1 MTRWR
6 ELLDNERGTALA
18 LAMIILVIM
27 TALAIGLAAM
37 GGVEARISASQS
49 AATRARLLA
58 ESGIEYGLLK
68 LGGGVGGGDFSSKL
82 AAGTSLGSNERS
94 LIAAGTTLPG
104 LSSAYGTIAVSI
116 RNDINAGDNL
126 LTAAGSGCA
135 TCALSEA
142 GTATSD
148 TNGVIIITST
158 GTVDGATRTVTAVV
172 QRGVLN
178 INAALTLPGVQTDT
192 TTDSPC
198 QTPACPPNPLRN
210 YSIDGRDWRQA
221 DTTSPTGT
229 ATLKLGIATSTSP
242 SSMESNVES
251 AFDDT
256 YKRAYVQGRDETVG
270 SPTLTTGHNTINGDS
285 TLTTEH
291 IQKFMANLAANPA
304 TQIMMSTQACQ
315 FAASGAP
322 RDKPEGLRMS
332 STGTSNIVTIRNN
345 CVGGG
350 QINQTMNLGTP
361 SNPQM
366 IYFKGEFDPSSNF
379 VGVGVEGSQPIQGYG
394 ILVVEDADMAFF
406 QTGNFRWDGIVL
418 VTGRNVSIAF
428 KGSSNTELRG
438 SVIGSETNGS
448 EPGGYFEFFN
458 RTTGKMNIRA
468 SKENVDMALL
478 GLYNMR
484 VTSYREKCGTATT
497 GWSSC

>member
-1 MTRWR
+1 MKRWR
-6 ELLDNERGTALA
+6 ELLGNERGTALA

-49 AATRARLLA
+49 ASTRARLLA

-68 LGGGVGGGDFSSKL
+68 LSGGVAGGDFSSKL

-94 LIAAGTTLPG
+94 LIPAGTTLPG
-104 LSSAYGTIAVSI
+104 LSSAYGTFAVSI
-116 RNDINAGDNL
+116 RNDINTGDNL
-126 LTAAGSGCA
+126 LTAAGSGCT

-142 GTATSD
+142 GNATSD
-148 TNGVIIITST
+148 TNGVIILTSS
-158 GTVDGATRTVTAVV
+158 GTVDGATRTISAVV

-198 QTPACPPNPLRN
+198 QNPACPPNPLRN

-229 ATLKLGIATSTSP
+229 ATLKLGIATSVSP
-242 SSMESNVES
+242 TSMETNVES

-256 YKRAYVQGRDETVG
+256 YKRAYVQGLNET
-270 SPTLTTGHNTINGDS
+270 SPSTLTTGHNTINGDS
-285 TLTTEH
+285 TLTPEH

-304 TQIMMSTQACQ
+304 TQIIMSTQACD
-315 FAASGAP
+315 FPAGSSP
-322 RDKPEGLRMS
+322 RDKPEGLRMA
-332 STGTSNIVTIRNN
+332 STGTPNIVNIRNN
-345 CVGGG
+345 CGGSD
-350 QINQTMNLGTP
+350 QINQNINLGTA

-366 IYFKGEFDPSSNF
+366 IYFRGEFDPSSNF

-418 VTGRNVSIAF
+418 VTGRNVSLAF
-428 KGSSNTELRG
+428 KGSSNTEIRG

-458 RTTGKMNIRA
+458 RTSGKMNIRA

-497 GWSSC
+497 SWSSC